1 MSTRSAGLLVTAAIA
16 PLLAE
21 PRADAEQ
28 TSQRLAGHEL
38 EVLEVRTPWFR
49 VRGKDN
55 YEGWVH
61 AGYVR
66 AMAAREIA
74 RRYAGPRTSLGCVA
88 VTGDGRRRALPLGA
102 VLAEDETVESGEVT
116 EAQALRTRF
125 SHDPAAAARTAL
137 ARFEGAPYQWGGIT
151 PWGVD
156 CSGMVQSAFG
166 LHGFAMPRDAW
177 QQAEVGTAIDP
188 VPESLVAGDLLFFSS
203 REDRRV
209 THVAIAL
216 GEARVVHSAIG
227 RGGWSVERLTRSE
240 DPYVVTMRARITGA
254 RRLTSQR

>member
-1 MSTRSAGLLVTAAIA
+1 MTSAGLLVVASIA

-49 VRGKDN
+49 VRGRDG

-66 AMAAREIA
+66 AVAAREVA

-88 VTGDGRRRALPLGA
+88 VTGDGLRRALPLGA
-102 VLAEDETVESGEVT
+102 VLADDETVESGEVV
-116 EAQALRTRF
+116 EADALRTRF
-125 SHDPAAAARTAL
+125 PADPAAAANTAL
-137 ARFEGAPYQWGGIT
+137 TRFAGAPYQWGGIT
-151 PWGVD
+151 PWGAD
-156 CSGMVQSAFG
+156 CSGMLQTTFG
-166 LHGFAMPRDAW
+166 LHGFVLPRDAW
-177 QQAEVGTAIDP
+177 QQAEAGATIAPLV
-188 VPESLVAGDLLFFSS
+188 ESLAAGDLLFFST
-203 REDRRV
+203 RADQRA

-216 GEARVVHSAIG
+216 GGDRLVHSAIG
-227 RGGWSVERLTRSE
+227 RGGWFVERLSKTD
-240 DPYVVTMRARITGA
+240 DPYVGALRARITGA
-254 RRLTSQR
+254 RRLTSRAS

>member
-1 MSTRSAGLLVTAAIA
+1 MRTSAGLLVVASVA

-28 TSQRLAGHEL
+28 ISQRLAGHEL

-49 VRGKDN
+49 VRGVDR

-61 AGYVR
+61 AGFVR

-102 VLAEDETVESGEVT
+102 ILADDETVESGEAV
-116 EAQALRTRF
+116 EAHQLRARF
-125 SHDPAAAARTAL
+125 PHDPGAAARTAL
-137 ARFEGAPYQWGGIT
+137 VRFEGAPYQWGGIT

-156 CSGMVQSAFG
+156 CSGMVQSTFG
-166 LHGFAMPRDAW
+166 LHGFSLPRDAW
-177 QQAEVGTAIDP
+177 QQAEVGHPIEPA
-188 VPESLVAGDLLFFSS
+188 PESLEAGDLLFFSS

-216 GEARVVHSAIG
+216 GDARVVHSAIG

-254 RRLTSQR
+254 RRLTSGR

>member
-1 MSTRSAGLLVTAAIA
+1 MMRSAGLLVIASIA

-49 VRGKDN
+49 VRGQDG

-88 VTGDGRRRALPLGA
+88 ITGDGRRRALPLGA
-102 VLAEDETVESGEVT
+102 LLADDETVESGEVVG
-116 EAQALRTRF
+116 AGALRTRF
-125 SHDPAAAARTAL
+125 PRDPAAAAETAL
-137 ARFEGAPYQWGGIT
+137 ARFEAAPYQWGGIT

-156 CSGMVQSAFG
+156 CSGMVQTVFG
-166 LHGFAMPRDAW
+166 LHGFALPRDAW
-177 QQAEVGTAIDP
+177 QQAEIGTVVDP
-188 VPESLVAGDLLFFSS
+188 APDSLAAGDLLFFSS

-216 GEARVVHSAIG
+216 GDARAVHSAIG
-227 RGGWSVERLTRSE
+227 RGGWSVERLTTE

-254 RRLTSQR
+254 RRLTRKR

>member
-1 MSTRSAGLLVTAAIA
+1 VKSSAGLLVISSIA

-21 PRADAEQ
+21 PRAGAEQ

-49 VRGKDN
+49 VRGHDG

-66 AMAAREIA
+66 AMAAREVA

-88 VTGDGRRRALPLGA
+88 VTAEGRRRALPLGA
-102 VLAEDETVESGEVT
+102 VLADDETVETGEAV
-116 EAQALRTRF
+116 EAGALRMRF
-125 SHDPAAAARTAL
+125 PTDAAAAARTAL

-156 CSGMVQSAFG
+156 CSGLVQGALG
-166 LHGFAMPRDAW
+166 LHGFAVPRDAW
-177 QQAEVGTAIDP
+177 QQAEIGSP
-188 VPESLVAGDLLFFSS
+188 VDAAPDALAPGDLLFFSS

-209 THVAIAL
+209 THVAMAL
-216 GEARVVHSAIG
+216 GEGRVVHSAIG
-227 RGGWSVERLTRSE
+227 RGGWSVERLAKSE

-254 RRLTSQR
+254 RRLTNDR